1 MNELFRLKIASKRQ
15 ITAPQRLLDA
25 LNLSEGDEIQIEV
38 ANGQVREVHP
48 CKAVPIALLPET
60 LLSKI
65 KKREDRLM
73 QGEGL
78 TVEEALQEAEAKRA
92 AVGRSESPV
101 VAKQRNYRKKEMA

>member
-38 ANGQVREVHP
+38 SDGQVREVHP

-65 KKREDRLM
+65 KRREDRLM
-73 QGEGL
+73 QGGGL
-78 TVEEALQEAEAKRA
+78 SVEEALQEAEAKTA
-92 AVGRSESPV
+92 AVGRSESRV
-101 VAKQRNYRKKEMA
+101 VARQRSYRKKEMA